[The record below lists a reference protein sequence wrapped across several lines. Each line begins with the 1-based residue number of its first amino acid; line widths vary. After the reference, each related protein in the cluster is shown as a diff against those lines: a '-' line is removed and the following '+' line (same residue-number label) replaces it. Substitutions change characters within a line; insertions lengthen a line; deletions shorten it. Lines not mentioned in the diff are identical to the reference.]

1 MDVTVRILRNDL
13 QKEMKKKYS
22 VYNMGCEARSRACNV
37 WKTAK
42 VIAQSDNLQVYSL
55 M

>member
-1 MDVTVRILRNDL
+1 MIMING
-13 QKEMKKKYS
+13 MKKKYS
-22 VYNMGCEARSRACNV
+22 VYSVEREARSRACNV

-42 VIAQSDNLQVYSL
+42 VIARSDNLQVYSL